1 MSNKCP
7 KINDMNAGDNDN
19 QWNWDIIQSYYAKGH
34 LLQLVKHQIE
44 SYNYFIENQ
53 IKQTIDMFNPISIK
67 SEQYFNQQ
75 LKMNGL
81 EIVITFGEFYLH
93 RPEIHENNGGVKIMQ
108 PNDAR
113 LRNFTYS
120 SNMTIDINLKI
131 IVRKGEDMSNVQYI
145 YKKMDK
151 VHIGKI
157 PIMLKSNICVLKQF
171 QHYGP
176 EATNECRL
184 DTGGYFII
192 NGGEKTVLSQE
203 RAAENNICCFDHRKN
218 SSKWDWIAEVK
229 SVPHNKIISPKQLT
243 ISIST
248 KTNQFGKPMYI
259 SIPRTKT
266 PIPIWI
272 VFRALGV
279 ISDKSICEKII
290 LDLNNKKYK
299 KILFFLK
306 ASIDDSNKIQTQQ
319 DALDYI
325 KNTITFIP
333 FNMDKETGDKK
344 KVEFVTNIIENDLF
358 PHCVTIS
365 EKIYYLGYV
374 IKTLIE
380 TSFGW
385 RECDDRDSY
394 SNKRIDTPGI
404 LLNNLFRNYFNK
416 VVKDMSKQVIREINN
431 GSWKSNNDYANI
443 INVTNIY
450 KIIKGNTIENGIK
463 RALATGDFGIKSVN
477 SSKVGVA
484 QVLNRL
490 TYLSAISHLRRVN
503 TPVDKTGKLIP
514 PRKQHNT
521 SFGFICPAET
531 PEGAS
536 IGIVKNLTYLAH
548 ITIPSNPNIIY
559 EYLKKR
565 IVLLDGLEDRNL
577 DIMTKIFVNGN
588 FVGCS
593 DDSIILFQDLKEL
606 KYKGIFNIYTSI
618 MFDYSKNIIKILT
631 SAGRIMRP
639 LLKVKDSNLLVT
651 DDIIS
656 KIKTNEISWDD
667 LFINQKTSE
676 SILEYIDAEEQ
687 SYCMIAMFPK
697 DLDNKKYNYTHC
709 EIHPSTLFG
718 LLASCIPFPENNQS
732 PRNCYQCAM
741 GKQAI
746 GIYTT
751 NYGERMDKSSLVL
764 TSPTRPLV
772 DTRIMNILGLNNIPS
787 GTNAIVAIMSYTGF
801 NQEDSVIINKGA
813 IDRGLFSV
821 TTYKT
826 EKDEDKKVFGDEE
839 IRGIPIASKT
849 KGIKFG
855 NYGKLNA
862 RGFIPENTLIENRDI
877 IIGKYR
883 PIKKNKNDN
892 TKTIKYYDQSK
903 VYRTKEECY
912 IDKNYVD
919 TNGDGYNLC
928 KVKIRTYRKPII
940 GDKFSSRHGQKG
952 TVGLILDEADMPFT
966 ESGIRPDIIINP
978 HAIPSRMTIAQLKET
993 LLGKVLLELGMF
1005 GDGTSFNNVDLNTI
1019 TEELLKLNYEKNGD
1033 ETLMNGMTG
1042 EQIETRVFIGPVFY
1056 QRLKHMVNDKQHS
1069 RSTGPMVILTRQ
1081 PAEGRA
1087 RDGGLRFGEMERDCM
1102 ISHGA
1107 SRFTKERMYDVS
1119 DKYSVSICNKCG
1131 LIASF
1136 NKEYSIYMCNNCENR
1151 ADFSS
1156 VDIPYSCKLLF
1167 QELVTMNVA
1176 PRIITE

>member
-1 MSNKCP
+1 MSNKCSERYDTNEY
-7 KINDMNAGDNDN
+7 NDDNE
-19 QWNWDIIQSYYAKGH
+19 WNWDIIQSYYEKGH

-44 SYNYFIENQ
+44 SYNYFIEHQ
-53 IKQTIDMFNPISIK
+53 IKETINMFNPIHIS
-67 SEQYFNQQ
+67 SDQYYNQE
-75 LKMNGL
+75 LKTNGL

-93 RPEIHENNGGVKIMQ
+93 RPQIHENNGATKIMH

-120 SNMTIDINLKI
+120 SNMTIDINIKLI
-131 IVRKGEDMSNVQYI
+131 IRKGEDMSNVQYI

-157 PIMLKSNICVLKQF
+157 PIMLKSNICVLKQL
-171 QHYGP
+171 QHYSP
-176 EATNECRL
+176 DVTKECRL
-184 DTGGYFII
+184 DTGAYFII

-203 RAAENNICCFDHRKN
+203 RASENNINCFDHRKN
-218 SSKWDWIAEVK
+218 GSKWDWIAEIK
-229 SVPHNKIISPKQLT
+229 SVPHDKIISPKQLM
-243 ISIST
+243 ISILS
-248 KTNQFGKPMYI
+248 KTNQFGNPINI

-266 PIPIWI
+266 PIPIWV

-290 LDLNNKKYK
+290 LNLNNKKYK

-306 ASIDDSNKIQTQQ
+306 ASIDASNDVQTQQ
-319 DALDYI
+319 EALDYI

-344 KVEFVTNIIENDLF
+344 KTEFVNNILENDLF
-358 PHCVTIS
+358 PHCITVS
-365 EKIYYLGYV
+365 DKIYYFGYA
-374 IKTLIE
+374 IKCLIE

-385 RECDDRDSY
+385 RKCDDRDSY
-394 SNKRIDTPGI
+394 CNKRIDTPGI

-416 VVKDMSKQVIREINN
+416 VVKDMTKQVVREINN

-450 KIIKGNTIENGIK
+450 KIVKGNTIENGIK

-548 ITIPSNPNIIY
+548 ITIASNPNIIY
-559 EYLKKR
+559 DYLKDH
-565 IVLLDGLEDRNL
+565 ILFLDGLGDRNL
-577 DIMTKIFVNGN
+577 DVMTKVFVNGN

-593 DDSIILFQDLKEL
+593 DDSMVLFHQLKEL

-631 SAGRIMRP
+631 GAGRIMRP
-639 LLKVKDSNLLVT
+639 LLKVKNNKLLLS
-651 DDIIS
+651 DDVIL
-656 KIKTNEISWDD
+656 KLRRKELVWDD
-667 LFINQKTSE
+667 LLTNQNILE
-676 SILEYIDAEEQ
+676 SIIEYVDAEEQ

-697 DLDNKKYNYTHC
+697 NLDNKNNNYTHC

-751 NYGERMDKSSLVL
+751 NYAQRMDKSSLVL
-764 TSPTRPLV
+764 TTPTRPLV

-787 GTNAIVAIMSYTGF
+787 GTNVIVAIMAYTGF
-801 NQEDSVIINKGA
+801 NQEDSVIMNKGA

-855 NYGKLNA
+855 NYDKLNA
-862 RGFIPENTLIENRDI
+862 QGFIPENTLVENRDI

-883 PIKKNKNDN
+883 PIKQNKNDN
-892 TKTIKYYDQSK
+892 TKTIKFYDQSK

-912 IDKNYVD
+912 IDTNYVD

-952 TVGLILDEADMPFT
+952 TVGIILDEEDMPFT

-1005 GDGTSFNNVDLNTI
+1005 GDGTSFNNVDINTI

-1151 ADFSS
+1151 VDFSN

-1167 QELVTMNVA
+1167 QELITMNVA
-1176 PRIITE
+1176 PRMITE

>member
-1 MSNKCP
+1 MSNECP
-7 KINDMNAGDNDN
+7 ELYDTKEDSEDT
-19 QWNWDIIQSYYAKGH
+19 QWNWDIIKSYYDKGH

-44 SYNYFIENQ
+44 SYNYFIEHQ
-53 IKQTIDMFNPISIK
+53 IKDTIDMFNPIFIK
-67 SEQYFNQQ
+67 SEQYFNQE

-93 RPEIHENNGGVKIMQ
+93 RPEIHENNGATKIMH

-120 SNMTIDINLKI
+120 SNMTIDINIKI

-157 PIMLKSNICVLKQF
+157 PIMLKSNICVLKQI
-171 QHYGP
+171 QHYAP
-176 EATNECRL
+176 EATNECGL

-203 RAAENNICCFDHRKN
+203 RASENNICNFDHRKN
-218 SSKWDWIAEVK
+218 GSKWDWISEVK
-229 SVPHNKIISPKQLT
+229 SVPHNKIISPKQL
-243 ISIST
+243 IVSISS
-248 KTNQFGKPMYI
+248 KTNQFGNPMYI

-290 LDLNNKKYK
+290 LDLNNPKYK

-306 ASIDDSNKIQTQQ
+306 ASIDDSNIIQTQQ
-319 DALDYI
+319 EALDYI

-333 FNMDKETGDKK
+333 FNMDKETGERKK
-344 KVEFVTNIIENDLF
+344 IDFVNNIIENDLF
-358 PHCVTIS
+358 PHCVTRS
-365 EKIYYLGYV
+365 EKIYYFGYV
-374 IKTLIE
+374 IKCLIE

-503 TPVDKTGKLIP
+503 TPVDKTGKLIA

-521 SFGFICPAET
+521 TFGFICPAET

-548 ITIPSNPNIIY
+548 ITIASNPNIIY
-559 EYLKKR
+559 DYLKEH
-565 IVLLDGLEDRNL
+565 ILLLDGLGDRNL
-577 DIMTKIFVNGN
+577 DILTKIFVNGN

-593 DDSIILFQDLKEL
+593 DDSIILFHQLKEL
-606 KYKGIFNIYTSI
+606 KYQGIFNIYTSI

-631 SAGRIMRP
+631 GAGRIMRP
-639 LLKVKDSNLLVT
+639 VLRVKDGKLLVT
-651 DDIIS
+651 DETIR
-656 KIKTNEISWDD
+656 KIKTKEISWDD
-667 LFINQKTSE
+667 LFINQKTPE
-676 SILEYIDAEEQ
+676 SIIEYIDAEEQ

-697 DLDNKKYNYTHC
+697 DLENKKYNYTHC

-751 NYGERMDKSSLVL
+751 NYAERMDKSSLVL

-787 GTNAIVAIMSYTGF
+787 GTNVIVAIMSYTGF
-801 NQEDSVIINKGA
+801 NQEDSVILNKGA

-862 RGFIPENTLIENRDI
+862 QGFIPENTLVENRDI

-1151 ADFSS
+1151 VDFSS

-1167 QELVTMNVA
+1167 QELITMNVA
-1176 PRIITE
+1176 PRMITE